1 MSSAPP
7 AALFLADGSRF
18 DGYGLADGLALGE
31 AVFYTGM
38 TGYEE
43 ALTDPSYAGQILT
56 FTYPM
61 IGNYGISGSASQY
74 PRACA
79 AGAVVKQIARHPSH
93 HLCRTDLPAWLIEQ
107 NVPALIGADTRSIT
121 IALREHGTIAGAL
134 AVGEAALAQA
144 EQKLAAFVREDIGS
158 GLVASVA
165 TRTTVVEGPQDGVPV
180 ALIDCGVKRA
190 ILRELQALGAR
201 ITVLPY
207 DASSDEV
214 MASQPQAVFVS
225 PGPGDPTDLP
235 ETIETLRELSGRTPL
250 FGVCLGHQL
259 LALAYG
265 GSTYKLPY
273 GHRGGNQPVRDIAGE
288 VIVTAHNHGYAVD
301 AASLPAELEA
311 TMTNLND
318 GTNEGFRHRT
328 LPVAAVQFHPEAS
341 PGPFDARKLFARWF
355 ESAGLLQR

>member
-1 MSSAPP
+1 VS
-7 AALFLADGSRF
+7 
-18 DGYGLADGLALGE
+18 
-31 AVFYTGM
+31 
-38 TGYEE
+38 
-43 ALTDPSYAGQILT
+43 
-56 FTYPM
+56 
-61 IGNYGISGSASQY
+61 
-74 PRACA
+74 
-79 AGAVVKQIARHPSH
+79 
-93 HLCRTDLPAWLIEQ
+93 
-107 NVPALIGADTRSIT
+107 
-121 IALREHGTIAGAL
+121 
-134 AVGEAALAQA
+134 
-144 EQKLAAFVREDIGS
+144 
-158 GLVASVA
+158 
-165 TRTTVVEGPQDGVPV
+165 VEGPEDGVPV

-214 MASQPQAVFVS
+214 MASRPKAVFVS

-235 ETIETLRELSGRTPL
+235 ETIETLRELRGHTPI

-301 AASLPAELEA
+301 ATSLPDELEA

-328 LPVAAVQFHPEAS
+328 LPIAAVQFHPEAS

-355 ESAGLLQR
+355 ESAGLL